1 MLSALSSAL
10 SGLSAFTKQLGVAA
24 HNTANA
30 NTAGFKKSRVVLEE
44 TPPTQGVQARVD
56 TINTP
61 GPLLVTR
68 TQEGDSLVEQS
79 NVDIAEEAVSMILA
93 KRAYQANL
101 STLKAEVERRGS
113 LLDIIE

>member
-10 SGLSAFTKQLGVAA
+10 SGLSAFTKQIGTAA

-44 TPPTQGVQARVD
+44 TRPQGVQARIE

-61 GPLLVTR
+61 GPLLLTR

-79 NVDIAEEAVSMILA
+79 NVDIAEEAVAMILA